1 MVANKE
7 FDSAPSYIF
16 FLILNQLDKV
26 CLGIYFFTTDAQE
39 FPFSASW
46 RILYFSI
53 KDLLFVF
60 SFVTFCWLIERMI
73 YFLTISLTAWFVF
86 FSSIQCPQIQYV
98 SQNILEGIRLIVP
111 LMQSF
116 LLKRPKNMVLL
127 SESPSYRGSHINEV
141 IWLKKSR
148 KI

>member
-1 MVANKE
+1 MNK
-7 FDSAPSYIF
+7 
-16 FLILNQLDKV
+16 LDKV
-26 CLGIYFFTTDAQE
+26 CLGIFFFTTDEQE
-39 FPFSASW
+39 FPFSDSW

-60 SFVTFCWLIERMI
+60 FFCDFLLT
-73 YFLTISLTAWFVF
+73 YCKNDLFLTISLTAWFVF
-86 FSSIQCPQIQYV
+86 FSSKQCPQIQYV

-116 LLKRPKNMVLL
+116 LLKRPKNMVLQ